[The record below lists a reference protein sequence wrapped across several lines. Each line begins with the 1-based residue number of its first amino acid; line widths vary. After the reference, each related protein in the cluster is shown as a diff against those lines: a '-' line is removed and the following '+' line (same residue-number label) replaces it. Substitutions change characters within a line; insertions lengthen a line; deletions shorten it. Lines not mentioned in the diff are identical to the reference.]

1 MSETLEVVPENLCPK
16 AKQPLQNTLRKV
28 QKFIRTLL
36 VALVSIVTTNLY
48 SQNITFKHLTTDDGL
63 SQFSVNSLY
72 IDENGILWIATRE
85 GLNQYNGNDIQ
96 TYKLSKN
103 DPYSLF
109 CNTVLRITGDQ
120 NGKIYMLCTEGIAQ
134 FDLTTQRFTTLL
146 QDNINSIYYKNG
158 LFIGKKNEIYRYN
171 EQTGNFDLFYQ
182 MAGENIEIFCMYENE
197 GEMWIGTTSEGV
209 FKLRL
214 DGQQLTHPIDKGNI
228 TSIYRDNAGEMWI
241 GSWENGLFHLK
252 ADGTIENLRHDPENP
267 HSLSSNFVRAC
278 CEDDLGNIWIGT
290 FNGLNRYNKSTGI
303 FQNHTAAE
311 AQSEGLTHSSIWC
324 IVKDKQGTLWLGTYF
339 GGVNY
344 FNPEYEIYTGYRVSR
359 EEKKGLSS
367 PIVGRTIEDKNG
379 NLWIGTEGGG
389 LNFYNRHTREFKW
402 YLTGQGHNSIS
413 HSNVK
418 ALYYDPD
425 KEIIWIGTHLGGLNK
440 LDIRTGTF
448 THYLMEEDNPET
460 LPSNIVRDITPYQ
473 DQLLIAT
480 QNGVCLFDPQ
490 DGKCRQLFKDT
501 KEGRRIIM
509 VADLEMDANGT
520 LWIAATGEGVFA
532 YRFDTNKL
540 TNYRHDA
547 EQPNSLSNNNVNNI
561 MQDSRGNLWLSTSGS
576 GLDLYRPATNDFAN
590 FDKASNGLV
599 SDCIYDTQESPT
611 SGKLILTTNQGFSIF
626 DQETGRFRNYSVENG
641 FPLTAVNE
649 NALCATHDGEIFLGG
664 TQGMIS
670 FNELELNFTPK
681 PYRIILSRLIV
692 NGTEVKVGDDTGILS
707 RSSLCH
713 TEEITLNADQT
724 MFSIE
729 FATSNYVAANKDDI
743 IYKLEG
749 FSDDWNSTRGQP
761 IITYTNLNAGTYHLL
776 VKPRG
781 KEEALCP
788 QVRLTIHV
796 LPPYYRTPLA
806 YLVYLVV
813 TGILLGYLVRTY
825 KSRIKLRESLKYEQK
840 HIQDVEALNQS
851 KLRFFTNIS
860 HEFRT
865 PLTLIVSQVETLM
878 QLQNFTPTIY
888 NKILGIYQNSIQ
900 LRELITELLDFRK
913 QEQGH
918 MKVKV
923 SPHDIVHFLYENYLI
938 FMEYANS
945 KQINLLFEKDTDSL
959 EVWYD
964 QKQMQKVVNNLLS
977 NAIKH
982 TQAEDTITL
991 GIATEGNEAV
1001 IRVAD
1006 TGSGI
1011 DAKEADKIFDRFYQ
1025 TEQPDSPGRSAGTG
1039 IGLALT
1045 KGIVELHHGTIRVE
1059 SELGKGSCFIV
1070 RLQLGNSQFSAE
1082 EISKKS
1088 EDVRQAEQPQSAEVS
1103 ALLKAE
1109 LEENAPKRRM
1119 PDVKMVIVEDNA
1131 PIREMLAGIFRPFY
1145 RVLTAA
1151 DGEEGLELVRKEMPN
1166 IVVSDVV
1173 MPKMSGTELCKQLK
1187 GDFNTCHIPVVLLTA
1202 RTAIEQNIE
1211 GLRTGADDYI
1221 TKPFNTN
1228 LLISRCNNLVN
1239 SRILLQEKFSK
1250 QPQAYTQMLA
1260 TNPIDKDIL
1269 DRATGIIE
1277 EHLDD
1282 TEFNVN
1288 IFAREMGM
1296 ARTNLFTKL
1305 KAITGQTPNDFILT
1319 IRLKKGALMLRNNME
1334 LNISEISDKI
1344 GFSSSRY
1351 FSKCFKDVYHVSPL
1365 AYRKGETAGEEEEEK
1380 SEGE

>member
-1 MSETLEVVPENLCPK
+1 M
-16 AKQPLQNTLRKV
+16 
-28 QKFIRTLL
+28 QKFIRILLLTLANI
-36 VALVSIVTTNLY
+36 VAANLY
-48 SQNITFKHLTTDDGL
+48 SQNITFNHLTTDNGL

-85 GLNQYNGNDIQ
+85 GLNRYNGNDIR

-103 DPYSLF
+103 DPHSLF

-120 NGKIYMLCTEGIAQ
+120 NGKLYLLCTEGVAQ

-146 QDNINSIYYKNG
+146 QGKINSIYYKDG

-182 MAGENIEIFCMYENE
+182 MAGENIEIFCLFENK

-209 FKLRL
+209 FKLKL
-214 DGQQLTHPIDKGNI
+214 DGHRLTHPIEKGNI
-228 TSIYRDNAGEMWI
+228 TSIYRDNAGELWI
-241 GSWENGLFHLK
+241 GSWENGLFRVK
-252 ADGTIENLRHDPENP
+252 TDGSIENLRNDPANP
-267 HSLSSNFVRAC
+267 HSLSSDFVRAC
-278 CEDDLGNIWIGT
+278 CEDNLGNIWIGT

-303 FQNHTAAE
+303 FQNHAADDTLN
-311 AQSEGLTHSSIWC
+311 EGLTHSSIWC

-344 FNPEYEIYTGYRVSR
+344 FNPEYEIYTSYRVGR
-359 EEKKGLSS
+359 NEKDGLSS

-389 LNFYNRHTREFKW
+389 LNFYNRCTREFKW
-402 YLTGQGHNSIS
+402 YLTGQGDNSIS
-413 HSNVK
+413 QSNVK

-425 KEIIWIGTHLGGLNK
+425 KEIIWIGTHLGGLNR
-440 LDIRTGTF
+440 LDIRTGAF
-448 THYLMEEDNPET
+448 THYLMEEDNQET
-460 LPSNIVRDITPYQ
+460 LPSNIVRDIAPYR
-473 DQLLIAT
+473 DRLIIAT
-480 QNGVCLFDPQ
+480 QNGVCLFNPQ
-490 DGKCRQLFKDT
+490 DGKCRQLFKET
-501 KEGRRIIM
+501 KEGRKIVM
-509 VADLEMDANGT
+509 VADLEMDKDST
-520 LWIAATGEGVFA
+520 LWIAATGEGVFS
-532 YRFDTNKL
+532 YRFDTGKL

-547 EQPNSLSNNNVNNI
+547 EQPHSLSNNNVNNI
-561 MQDSRGNLWLSTSGS
+561 MQDSQGNLWFSTSGS
-576 GLDLYRPATNDFAN
+576 GLDLYRPATEDFEN
-590 FDKASNGLV
+590 FDKASNGLI
-599 SDCIYDTQESPT
+599 SDCIYDTQESPV
-611 SGKLILTTNQGFSIF
+611 SGKLLLITNQGFSIF
-626 DQETGRFRNYSVENG
+626 DQKAGRFRNYSVENG

-649 NALCATHDGEIFLGG
+649 NALCVTRDGEIFLGG
-664 TQGMIS
+664 TQGMLS
-670 FNELELNFTPK
+670 FNEPELNFTPK
-681 PYRIILSRLIV
+681 PYRIVLSRLIV
-692 NGTEVKVGDDTGILS
+692 NGTEVKVGDGTGILTQ
-707 RSSLCH
+707 SLCH

-729 FATSNYVAANKDDI
+729 FATSNYIAANKDDI

-761 IITYTNLNAGTYHLL
+761 VITYTNLNAGTYHLL
-776 VKPRG
+776 IRPRG

-806 YLVYLVV
+806 YLLYLAV
-813 TGILLGYLVRTY
+813 TGILLWYLVRTY

-840 HIQDVEALNQS
+840 HIKDVEALNQS

-865 PLTLIVSQVETLM
+865 PLTLIVAQVETLM
-878 QLQNFTPTIY
+878 QLQNFTPAIY
-888 NKILGIYQNSIQ
+888 NKILSIYQNSLQ

-918 MKVKV
+918 MKVRV
-923 SPHDIVHFLYENYLI
+923 SPHDIVHFLYENCLI
-938 FMEYANS
+938 FMEYAGS
-945 KQINLLFEKDTDSL
+945 KQISLRFEKETDSL

-991 GIATEGNEAV
+991 SIATEGNEAV
-1001 IRVAD
+1001 IRVTD

-1011 DAKEADKIFDRFYQ
+1011 DAKEIDKIFDRFYQ
-1025 TEQPDSPGRSAGTG
+1025 TERPDSPGRSAGTG

-1045 KGIVELHHGTIRVE
+1045 KGIVELHHGSIHVE
-1059 SELGKGSCFIV
+1059 SELGKGSSFIV
-1070 RLQLGNSQFSAE
+1070 RLLLGNAHFSAE

-1088 EDVRQAEQPQSAEVS
+1088 EDVRQAEQPQSEEIS

-1109 LEENAPKRRM
+1109 LEENAPKKRM
-1119 PDVKMVIVEDNA
+1119 PDVKMLIVEDNA

-1145 RVLTAA
+1145 QVLTAA
-1151 DGEEGLELVRKEMPN
+1151 DGEEGLERVREEMPN

-1187 GDFNTCHIPVVLLTA
+1187 SDFNTCHIPVVLLTA

-1250 QPQAYTQMLA
+1250 LPQENAQMLA
-1260 TNPIDKDIL
+1260 DNVMDKKFM
-1269 DRATGIIE
+1269 DRVMGIVE
-1277 EHLDD
+1277 KEMDNG
-1282 TEFNVN
+1282 EFNVDMLTAQMS
-1288 IFAREMGM
+1288 IS
-1296 ARTNLFTKL
+1296 RTKLFSKL
-1305 KAITGQTPNDFILT
+1305 KAITGQTPADFIMTL
-1319 IRLKKGALMLRNNME
+1319 RLKRAAFLLRNNLE
-1334 LNISEISDKI
+1334 LNIAEISDMV
-1344 GFSSSRY
+1344 GFNVPKY
-1351 FSKCFKDVYHVSPL
+1351 FSKCFKEKYHVTPQT
-1365 AYRKGETAGEEEEEK
+1365 YRKGMDSEAENKEEEAQAAD
-1380 SEGE
+1380 EGD